1 MAVMRNEFTESMRD
15 DLYDVFWEN
24 YPEVA
29 PVYEQLFDVVDSSSA
44 FEQFTSAVG
53 LGDLL
58 EKPEGEDIESDSPL
72 ESYTIV
78 CKNRTFAR
86 KVSFS
91 MESVDDAKKGSLMAN
106 SVATWSK
113 AVVRTKEKFYA
124 KFFNNGALTAGH
136 DVFKNTISG
145 GVVTDTAGNMIY
157 DGKAFFDTDHP
168 DLVGNTYSNFDGT
181 NTLTH
186 TNLKSTY
193 LIYTTDNNRTERG
206 EVFDLT
212 PDVLLL
218 PPGLRFTAQE
228 ILNSTLI
235 PSSMDNTTNVL
246 STIVAPLEWAFLGD
260 SDSWFL
266 GKKKMGLMAT
276 DREDVSIDVWLDDVN
291 LDYYTRIFMR
301 FGGAVTQW
309 RGWYGSNLS
318 TS

>member
-24 YPEVA
+24 YPDVA
-29 PVYEQLFDVVDSSSA
+29 PKYEEIFDTVDSTSA

-58 EKPEGEDIESDSPL
+58 EKPEGQDIESDTPL

-91 MESVDDAKKGSLMAN
+91 MESVDDAKKGSLMGNA
-106 SVATWSK
+106 VATWSK
-113 AVVRTKEKFYA
+113 SVIRTKEKFYA
-124 KFFNNGALTAGH
+124 KFFNKGAYSAGH
-136 DVFKNTISG
+136 DVFKNTIT
-145 GVVTDTAGNMIY
+145 GVVTDASGKLIY
-157 DGKAFFDTDHP
+157 DNKAFFATDHP
-168 DLVGNTYSNFDGT
+168 DLVGNTYSNFSAS
-181 NTLTH
+181 NALTH
-186 TNLKSTY
+186 DHLKTTY
-193 LIYTTDNNRTERG
+193 LTYTATNNRDERG
-206 EVFDLT
+206 EVFELT

-218 PPGLRFTAQE
+218 PAGLKFTAQE

-246 STIVAPLEWAFLGD
+246 STIVDPMEWAYLD
-260 SDSWFL
+260 DADSWFL

-276 DREDVSIDVWLDDVN
+276 AREDVNIDVWLDDVN

-301 FGGAVTQW
+301 FGGAVLNW
-309 RGWYGSNLS
+309 RYFYASNLS